1 MIPTTSIGTSSW
13 LDESDDCLAVVPDQ
27 ETTKPK
33 RSYDLP
39 YPSNTTKEQ
48 HLLAAHMMRERSAM
62 MTSRRVKQQSEE
74 QASNAIALLRDSAFF
89 SDRRAK
95 IKQVRGVVIAD
106 GYQSTTINMPL
117 TQQTRTADV
126 AKTFDCDP
134 PMATQA
140 RAVVAHASCMSDNSH
155 RGGVRAESA
164 SHVRGFFVGRGDAR
178 DVDAESHS
186 VQ

>member
-89 SDRRAK
+89 RTGVRKSSRSEASSLQTVTSQPPSTCLSRNKLAQQTWRRHS
-95 IKQVRGVVIAD
+95 IA
-106 GYQSTTINMPL
+106 IHRWPLKHARLLRMPL
-117 TQQTRTADV
+117 A
-126 AKTFDCDP
+126 
-134 PMATQA
+134 
-140 RAVVAHASCMSDNSH
+140 
-155 RGGVRAESA
+155 
-164 SHVRGFFVGRGDAR
+164 
-178 DVDAESHS
+178 
-186 VQ
+186 